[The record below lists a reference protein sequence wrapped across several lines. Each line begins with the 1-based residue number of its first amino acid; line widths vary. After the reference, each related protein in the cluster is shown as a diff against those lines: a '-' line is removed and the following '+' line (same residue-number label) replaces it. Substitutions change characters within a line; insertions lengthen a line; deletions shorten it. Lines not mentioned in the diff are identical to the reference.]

1 MRDRILGIL
10 SYWPALLTLAF
21 GFAVVGLLKYYD
33 VIPED
38 QPAQCIECIER
49 IDTLDTG
56 LPRRVGSHRIDSITR
71 DTLWDDQDRDEY
83 QSKHNSFTR
92 YFRIGTTCDS
102 GRIYVTHW
110 CTAVENLV
118 IVGSFK
124 TDTIW
129 TNCADQQW
137 EMKQSIIE
145 FEGLH

>member
-1 MRDRILGIL
+1 MSKEMKYGLWSIIIIL
-10 SYWPALLTLAF
+10 SVSMILHNNTW
-21 GFAVVGLLKYYD
+21 LKHHPD
-33 VIPED
+33 P
-38 QPAQCIECIER
+38 QCIER

-137 EMKQSIIE
+137 EMKQEIERMKSI
-145 FEGLH
+145 GG